1 MHLIR
6 KHKLFFPPPGKA
18 RNGTYFH
25 EQKKKPSFRS
35 RASSIAESV
44 PSDLLKKSSSIRAI
58 PHHPSL
64 ISSTSSASLTTIT
77 TTTLSTTTTNTTN
90 IISNS
95 VSNILESSGSLS
107 VYSLPLFGTPD
118 EDHELQEQK
127 SEGEEEDQSTE
138 GVLARTLIRSSQ
150 HDIICHVKVGGG
162 TRPKELLKVFKETY
176 PEYAGTSF
184 KFHRSPDLESQLL
197 ALELRLMVKGYKFG
211 LLYALSHQ
219 TTEDEFFQNQEEGEN
234 YKEFMSW
241 LASTIQ
247 LKGWSNY
254 LAGLDSERDSTGVTS
269 LYTTHESFEIMFH
282 VSTMLPYTP
291 DDQQQLSRKRHL
303 GNDIVVIIFQ
313 EGGNHEPF
321 DPRIIFSYFN
331 HIFFVIRKDEEA
343 SSINGETTYQ
353 IGIVTKNGVDHF
365 LPPIPKDGLLRKNNE
380 SRNWLL
386 TKLINAERASYQA
399 PGFSTAIERTRQQLL
414 NDIMTQ
420 YLPHTSSTGW
430 N

>member
-1 MHLIR
+1 MSTKPLH
-6 KHKLFFPPPGKA
+6 H
-18 RNGTYFH
+18 TY
-25 EQKKKPSFRS
+25 QSP
-35 RASSIAESV
+35 
-44 PSDLLKKSSSIRAI
+44 L
-58 PHHPSL
+58 
-64 ISSTSSASLTTIT
+64 
-77 TTTLSTTTTNTTN
+77 TTTNQ
-90 IISNS
+90 
-95 VSNILESSGSLS
+95 
-107 VYSLPLFGTPD
+107 F
-118 EDHELQEQK
+118 
-127 SEGEEEDQSTE
+127 EG
-138 GVLARTLIRSSQ
+138 
-150 HDIICHVKVGGG
+150 
-162 TRPKELLKVFKETY
+162 
-176 PEYAGTSF
+176 
-184 KFHRSPDLESQLL
+184 
-197 ALELRLMVKGYKFG
+197 
-211 LLYALSHQ
+211 
-219 TTEDEFFQNQEEGEN
+219 
-234 YKEFMSW
+234 
-241 LASTIQ
+241 
-247 LKGWSNY
+247 
-254 LAGLDSERDSTGVTS
+254 DSTGVTS